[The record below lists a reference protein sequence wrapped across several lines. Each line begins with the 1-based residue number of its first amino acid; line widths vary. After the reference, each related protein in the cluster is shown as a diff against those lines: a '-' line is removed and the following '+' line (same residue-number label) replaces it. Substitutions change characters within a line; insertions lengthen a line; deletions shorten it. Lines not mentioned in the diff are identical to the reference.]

1 MYNYNSSERNMLM
14 NNIPHAT
21 DRAAWECACGVGRD
35 ATSDGLAGPAR
46 HASRLTVLLLTTPVP
61 PAPENTYTRPAHP
74 EAPPEA
80 LLNT

>member
-1 MYNYNSSERNMLM
+1 MLM

-21 DRAAWECACGVGRD
+21 DRAAWECACGEGRD
-35 ATSDGLAGPAR
+35 DSPDRLAKHAPR
-46 HASRLTVLLLTTPVP
+46 HDLLLLTTPVP